1 MTVALAVS
9 VCPRIEFK
17 PVESNSTL
25 ANSNLEHMGA
35 NLAVETI
42 AIHAE
47 IETCVPQ
54 PHEARRKRKA
64 QGAGQSDGCLRVAMQ
79 GEQHLSG
86 RQARRESPRARGRG
100 GSSAASVVR
109 PRAIQSS
116 TSDRSQPTWR
126 PR

>member
-42 AIHAE
+42 AIHA
-47 IETCVPQ
+47 
-54 PHEARRKRKA
+54 
-64 QGAGQSDGCLRVAMQ
+64 
-79 GEQHLSG
+79 
-86 RQARRESPRARGRG
+86 
-100 GSSAASVVR
+100 
-109 PRAIQSS
+109 
-116 TSDRSQPTWR
+116 
-126 PR
+126 